1 MYQEAHACVKITRN
15 TQTDKLEI
23 LVKQNAQ
30 NGDTT
35 SGNSNT
41 ILFKNRDGTALVAKV
56 FSVSKDRMGSKN

>member
-1 MYQEAHACVKITRN
+1 MYQEAHVCVKITRN

-41 ILFKNRDGTALVAKV
+41 MLFENRDGTALVAKV
-56 FSVSKDRMGSKN
+56 FSVLKDRIRVK